1 MPWREEPRDKIS
13 LIQSEGLL
21 ATVSAKT
28 NIWERERERE
38 IRNMEILFLKTL
50 NKIRIPTV
58 PLCEYE

>member
-28 NIWERERERE
+28 NIWERERERD
-38 IRNMEILFLKTL
+38 
-50 NKIRIPTV
+50 
-58 PLCEYE
+58 